1 MPYIIGVNPVKKRA
15 KRAKATKRAKASKK
29 PVKRKVKAM
38 AKKKRTT
45 KRKPSIKYRTRTK
58 TITKYRARPKRRAA
72 KRVSRRGS
80 TEALQLG
87 KVFRA
92 AGAVS
97 IGMVIAKVAV
107 NKLTEGGSEKVAW
120 TWPNIFMAA
129 GSSVVAAFILGAFGV
144 KKPTVALIAVG
155 GIGLALYKTFTCKIA
170 TRWAWSESWFGADE
184 VSIDPNYLGEE
195 IDVVDYEPGS
205 GVGYIPGVGA
215 TDAGGQLVPYNP
227 NMGATNA
234 GGQLVPYNPNLGAGN
249 IYQQIGARARGM
261 YRNSYA
267 GAM

>member
-1 MPYIIGVNPVKKRA
+1 MPFIIGVNPVKKRA
-15 KRAKATKRAKASKK
+15 KRAKATKKA
-29 PVKRKVKAM
+29 PAKRKGKAM
-38 AKKKRTT
+38 PKKKRTT
-45 KRKPSIKYRTRTK
+45 KRKPTIKYRTRTK
-58 TITKYRARPKRRAA
+58 TLTRYRSRPKKTA
-72 KRVSRRGS
+72 KRVSRRRGS
-80 TEALQLG
+80 SEALQLG

-107 NKLTEGGSEKVAW
+107 NKLTEGGSEKVSW

-155 GIGLALYKTFTCKIA
+155 GVGLALYKTFTCKIA
-170 TRWAWSESWFGADE
+170 PRWAWSEDWFGADE
-184 VSIDPNYLGEE
+184 VSIDPNYLGSEE

-215 TDAGGQLVPYNP
+215 TDGGGQLVPYNP

-234 GGQLVPYNPNLGAGN
+234 GGQLVPYNANMGGMN
-249 IYQQIGARARGM
+249 QYQMIGARARGK

-267 GAM
+267 GAY

>member
-15 KRAKATKRAKASKK
+15 KRAKATKK
-29 PVKRKVKAM
+29 PVKRKVKTAM
-38 AKKKRTT
+38 PKKKRTT

-58 TITKYRARPKRRAA
+58 TIKVYRSKPKRRAA
-72 KRVSRRGS
+72 KRVYRRGS
-80 TEALQLG
+80 TEALQLS

-170 TRWAWSESWFGADE
+170 SRWAWSESWFGADE
-184 VSIDPNYLGEE
+184 VSLNPNYLGEE

-205 GVGYIPGVGA
+205 VVGYIPGVGA

-227 NMGATNA
+227 NMGATNS
-234 GGQLVPYNPNLGAGN
+234 GGQVVPYNPNLGAGN